1 MCALLDKTTNLMIPS
16 GYKAGTLY
24 SVLPNTSAGDFDVAR
39 TSGTSRIDSDLM
51 IENIAANVPNLS
63 YVTAGGC
70 PRLQTHDAYT
80 QLITYSND
88 FGNSYFTKSG
98 STIEGNP
105 ATAGSELVT
114 NGDFSVWTGDD
125 PDDWT
130 IGSEDASNKITEV
143 GAGANMISDNT
154 AAINM
159 SQTILT
165 TDIFYQYTITIS
177 AGATG
182 GFKYKFGSAASE
194 TAVADASLLQ
204 TYTGYIVGTG
214 TTFTIQRNGTC
225 NIVFED
231 VTIKAVQGYQ
241 SPSTDYP
248 LEAYKL
254 VEDGS
259 TGQHMIYSGAIST
272 QIGVDNTTTFYIKA
286 GERSWAYIQ
295 SNSAKRV
302 WFDLENGVIGTEET
316 GGVGSIKA
324 MANGWYKCSNTWVDV
339 NTSDASYVCV
349 ADADG
354 SYSYTGTAGN
364 GIYIFGANLSETSYS
379 PPYAY
384 TSGSTASITAD
395 AVNNAVYSGDSES
408 GCLMVEMASFTSN
421 ASALVSSISISDGT
435 NDNTI
440 RLEYSGATNQVRAIV
455 KVATVPV
462 ASLTYTVADLTAFNK
477 ALISWEEDS
486 FILTVNGVDRANDTG
501 GVTFG
506 SEVLTTINLD
516 RGDGN
521 SDYYGKINQIVT
533 TELLTPAER
542 VTITTQ

>member
-248 LEAYKL
+248 LEGYKL
-254 VEDGS
+254 VEDGATS
-259 TGQHMIYSGAIST
+259 RHYVSRGSVNANDYTPTVYA
-272 QIGVDNTTTFYIKA
+272 KK
-286 GERSWAYIQ
+286 GERNWILLSSHPTSLTDTRGCY
-295 SNSAKRV
+295 
-302 WFDLENGVIGTEET
+302 FDLDNGVLGTCGANIT
-316 GGVGSIKA
+316 ATITP
-324 MANGWYKCSNTWVDV
+324 MANGWYRCSILDDTN
-339 NTSDASYVCV
+339 ASNSFAILLAE
-349 ADADG
+349 ADNNH
-354 SYSYTGTAGN
+354 SYTGTVGYGA
-364 GIYIFGANLSETSYS
+364 YIFGANLSETSYS

-521 SDYYGKINQIVT
+521 SDFTAQLNK
-533 TELLTPAER
+533 
-542 VTITTQ
+542 